1 MKRERERER
10 ERERAE
16 KAIDKVS
23 VEEVEREE

>member
-1 MKRERERER
+1 MSEERERER